1 MTNPMTIT
9 IKITTPEGVIFE
21 DTVDSATIPTQMGE
35 ITILPNHIPLVSAL
49 QHGEIILKKGGKPEY
64 LSVSTG
70 FIEVNKNIITILA
83 DTAETVASLV
93 EEEIVKAKERA
104 EKLLQEKRN
113 VSDVAFAEAASALER
128 ELSRLKIYRRRKGA
142 GGKNISLD

>member
-1 MTNPMTIT
+1 MLN
-9 IKITTPEGVIFE
+9 IKVTTPEGVIFE
-21 DTVDSATIPTQMGE
+21 DNVDSATIPTQMGE
-35 ITILPNHIPLVSAL
+35 ITVLPNHIPLVSAL
-49 QHGEIILKKGGKPEY
+49 QHGEIVLKKGGKKEY

-93 EEEIVKAKERA
+93 ETEILKAKERA

-113 VSDVAFAEAASALER
+113 VSDVAFAEAAATLER
-128 ELSRLKIYRRRKGA
+128 ELSRLKIYRRRKS
-142 GGKNISLD
+142 GKSLELNRE